1 VRGVFVTGTGT
12 GVGKTIVSAALIA
25 AMRTAGEPVRAH
37 KPVVTGLEEQQ
48 GRWPPDHELLGA
60 VAGMDPREVAPVR
73 YGPAVSP
80 HLAAALAGDT
90 NAASGIVERAL
101 AAGAMSPSAG
111 VVGCTEDD
119 PPILVVEGVG
129 GLLVPLADDFTV
141 CELAAALGLPLIV
154 VATPG
159 LGTINHT
166 LLTLRTARS
175 ASLDVRA
182 VVLTPWPDG
191 PSEMEISN
199 RHTIERLGRIEVFT
213 MGPVSGPE
221 PGELARC
228 GSTLPWRQW
237 LV

>member
-1 VRGVFVTGTGT
+1 VFVTGTGT

-25 AMRTAGEPVRAH
+25 AMRAAGEAVRAH
-37 KPVVTGLEEQQ
+37 KPVVTGLEEQP

-60 VAGMDPREVAPVR
+60 VAGMDPRDVSPVR

-80 HLAAALAGDT
+80 HLAAALAGDA
-90 NAASGIVERAL
+90 NAASGILERAL
-101 AAGAMSPSAG
+101 AAGAISPSG
-111 VVGCTEDD
+111 RSEDD
-119 PPILVVEGVG
+119 APILVVEGVG

-182 VVLTPWPDG
+182 VIFTPWPDR
-191 PSEMEISN
+191 PSEMELSN
-199 RHTIERLGRIEVFT
+199 RHTIERLGHIDVFT
-213 MGPVSGPE
+213 LASVSGPE
-221 PGELARC
+221 LGELALC
-228 GSTLPWRQW
+228 GSALPWRQW
-237 LV
+237 I